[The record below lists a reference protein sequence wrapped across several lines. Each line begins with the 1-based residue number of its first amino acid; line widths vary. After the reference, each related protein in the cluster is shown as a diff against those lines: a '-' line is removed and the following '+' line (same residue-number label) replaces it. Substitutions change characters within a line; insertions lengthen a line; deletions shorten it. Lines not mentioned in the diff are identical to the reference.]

1 MMRDLTLKTETTAPS
16 GGNAG
21 DELAGR
27 GLTLIQSLQR
37 GLRLVEAVVEQGP
50 MTARTL
56 SKATGLGLPTTY
68 HLLRTLVYE
77 GYLGRLAGGL
87 YALGPR
93 FHSTAELERQARIV
107 RVLRETTSQ
116 LRDLINATVA
126 VAELDGRH
134 VLLSHLSPSRNGPNP
149 DLWVGMRL
157 PMHAT
162 AVGKAVL
169 RQLDPARRDELLT
182 ARPLARFTAR
192 TIADPRL
199 LIQESAGSTMA
210 HSQDQYLYGISCI
223 AMPLR
228 GLRSPS
234 ALSICF
240 HTDLTPRR
248 RLRLERALVETVA
261 DLTCLS
267 SPETM

>member
-1 MMRDLTLKTETTAPS
+1 MRDLILKTGTA
-16 GGNAG
+16 GTAG
-21 DELAGR
+21 DDADDEGAGR

-37 GLRLVEAVVEQGP
+37 GLRLVEAVAEQGP

-77 GYLGRLAGGL
+77 GYLGRLASGL
-87 YALGPR
+87 YALGPQFR
-93 FHSTAELERQARIV
+93 STAELERQARIV

-116 LRDLINATVA
+116 LRDLTNATAV
-126 VAELDGRH
+126 VAELDGRD
-134 VLLSHLSPSRNGPNP
+134 VLLSHLSLSRKGPAP

-157 PMHAT
+157 PIHAT

-169 RQLDPARRDELLT
+169 GQLDPVRRDELLT
-182 ARPLARFTAR
+182 APLARFTAR
-192 TIADPRL
+192 TVADPL
-199 LIQESAGSTMA
+199 LLMREAAGSPMA
-210 HSQDQYLYGISCI
+210 HSHDQYRYGISCV
-223 AMPLR
+223 ALPLR

-240 HTDLTPRR
+240 HSGLTPRR
-248 RLRLERALVETVA
+248 RLRLEKALVETVE

-267 SPETM
+267 GPGTV